1 MPDVCQQFHQWMRR
15 IDQGA
20 ITCTLLI
27 VFCLTCVQLIY
38 SVFCAPLPPYL
49 LSLPPH
55 MCVLGCRLPQC
66 VPACVWPRH
75 RHGTF
80 REIGNDY
87 IASPCKHEHP
97 RDGHR
102 PGGGE
107 NDIAHDDRD
116 VCFHCP
122 EKRVPYCLRA
132 CLPTPILP
140 LSEKLERLSWLWLL
154 HLGARPDVCYTCRTS
169 HFPHMYDAKDDAH
182 PEDDAWHVA
191 FASHSKQSKVGVK
204 CIASVIFVQAE
215 VFFHIRTILY
225 LYVVVSFPYC
235 LLVWDSFNYYL
246 P

>member
-15 IDQGA
+15 MDQSA

-38 SVFCAPLPPYL
+38 SVFCALLPPYL

-55 MCVLGCRLPQC
+55 MVCLVADYLSVCPLVFGQGIVKERFERLATTTLPPLASTSIHATATVL
-66 VPACVWPRH
+66 VVEKMISH
-75 RHGTF
+75 MTTVT
-80 REIGNDY
+80 Y
-87 IASPCKHEHP
+87 ASTALKNVLH
-97 RDGHR
+97 
-102 PGGGE
+102 
-107 NDIAHDDRD
+107 IAH
-116 VCFHCP
+116 V
-122 EKRVPYCLRA
+122 RVSPPPLYLFQKNLNA
-132 CLPTPILP
+132 CRGCGCSI
-140 LSEKLERLSWLWLL
+140 WV
-154 HLGARPDVCYTCRTS
+154 HGQTCRTS
-169 HFPHMYDAKDDAH
+169 NFPHMYDAKDDTH

-225 LYVVVSFPYC
+225 LCVVVSLPYC
-235 LLVWDSFNYYL
+235 LLVWESFNYYL